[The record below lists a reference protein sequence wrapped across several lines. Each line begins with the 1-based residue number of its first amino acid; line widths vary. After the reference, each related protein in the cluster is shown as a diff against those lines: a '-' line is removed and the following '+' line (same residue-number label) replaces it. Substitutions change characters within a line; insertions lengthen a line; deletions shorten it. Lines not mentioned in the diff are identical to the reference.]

1 MVSRERKL
9 SVTATA
15 LLLGFIALF
24 LFGWYEMLSTP
35 QTSMAIFLAGVVLT
49 IWAWLYTT
57 SEFMPAN
64 VMKSPNF
71 ITRAGAIGAFHSI
84 EHYEG
89 GQSKAF
95 VSVRRAYAY
104 DNGLKPRPRNL
115 FDAIGSSLTPN
126 AIVEVVGNT
135 NDFEDIPR
143 GVCDAREGAVFFWG
157 SLNPDK
163 RIPSEYEELKAKNN
177 RFEVLIKEL
186 VTVYEN
192 AKAVS
197 GKLSEEEA
205 KSLIDTSLKAT
216 AVLSNLTKT
225 MKQQQPQQFQ
235 ERF

>member
-1 MVSRERKL
+1 MVARERKL
-9 SVTATA
+9 SITAVV
-15 LLLGFIALF
+15 LLLGFIGLF

-35 QTSMAIFLAGVVLT
+35 QTSIAIFLAGAVLT
-49 IWAWLYTT
+49 VWAWIYTT

-71 ITRAGAIGAFHSI
+71 ITKAGAVGAFQGI

-115 FDAIGSSLTPN
+115 LDAIGSAITPN
-126 AIVEVVGNT
+126 IVVEVVGNT
-135 NDFEDIPR
+135 NEFEDIPR
-143 GVCDAREGAVFFWG
+143 GVCDAREGAIFFWG

-163 RIPSEYEELKAKNN
+163 HIPSEYEEIKAKID
-177 RFEVLIKEL
+177 RYETLIKQL
-186 VTVYEN
+186 VTTYESS
-192 AKAVS
+192 KAVS

-205 KSLIDTSLKAT
+205 KDLVDTSLKAT
-216 AVLSNLTKT
+216 VLVGNLART
-225 MKQQQPQQFQ
+225 MQQGQRLPPQ